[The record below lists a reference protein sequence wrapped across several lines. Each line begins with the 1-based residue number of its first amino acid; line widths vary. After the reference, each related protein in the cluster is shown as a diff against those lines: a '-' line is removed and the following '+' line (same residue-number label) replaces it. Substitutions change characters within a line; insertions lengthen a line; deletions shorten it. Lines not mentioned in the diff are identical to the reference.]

1 MPIDRRYWDSD
12 VFLAWF
18 NNEPGKRDKC
28 LGAIHSAE
36 NGELEIITSTLT
48 FAEVLWLK
56 KRPKLDKDA
65 SNLIRNFFNQEY
77 IIPVVLDRG
86 IAEYAQDLIWLYNKL
101 KPKDAIHV
109 ASALKNKIP
118 IFDTFDNDLIKLSG
132 QLGSPPLKITIPDI
146 PYQGEMFNNKKDE

>member
-1 MPIDRRYWDSD
+1 LPIDRHYWDSD

-18 NNEPGKRDKC
+18 IKEEGKHNKC

-48 FAEVLWLK
+48 FTEVLWLRNRSK
-56 KRPKLDKDA
+56 MTREKAND
-65 SNLIRNFFNQEY
+65 IRNFFSQEY

-86 IAEYAQDLIWLYNKL
+86 IAEYAQDLIWTYDKL

-109 ASALKNKIP
+109 ASALKNRIQ
-118 IFDTFDNDLIKLSG
+118 IFDTFDNDLISLNG

-146 PYQGEMFNNKKDE
+146 PYQGEMFKE